1 MNALGVCLTLA
12 VGLYVLCYDAV
23 LRAIF
28 LCLLGGY
35 YVISYRQRGAATKAQ
50 DSVWRRMRLAWW
62 ADPYS
67 CEVLGEQRVLIEK
80 TLAWCRSQSQATG
93 KKITLTHALLKTMAI
108 VMSGAPD
115 MRGKLAF
122 GAYTP
127 IEENR
132 ISIFL
137 PADNGETMKWVALD
151 GLASKPLA
159 AIADDVNAEAR
170 VSTCPLPSSLLLLP
184 SAVLSLALE
193 LISLVTIQLGLRLPF
208 LQAHSF
214 GTSMLTNLVD
224 IEADMLWTPLLPF
237 SRLSIVITCS
247 KVRREAVVV
256 DGKVTVQ
263 DTLHLC
269 AQLDHRFLDGMRA
282 AALANQVKDIL
293 ESPEE
298 HFT

>member
-12 VGLYVLCYDAV
+12 VGLYVLCYDPV

-50 DSVWRRMRLAWW
+50 DSVWRRMRLAMWS
-62 ADPYS
+62 DPYS
-67 CEVLGEQRVLIEK
+67 CEVPGEERVLIEK
-80 TLAWCRSQSQATG
+80 TLAFCRRQSQATG
-93 KKITLTHALLKTMAI
+93 KKITLTHALLKAMGI
-108 VMSGAPD
+108 VMSKAPD
-115 MRGKLAF
+115 MCGKLAF

-127 IEENR
+127 FEEAR
-132 ISIFL
+132 ISLFL
-137 PADNGETMKWVALD
+137 PADNGETLKWVALE
-151 GLASKPLA
+151 GLASKSLA
-159 AIADDVNAEAR
+159 AIAEDVSAAGQI
-170 VSTCPLPSSLLLLP
+170 STCPLPSGLLRLP

-193 LISLVTIQLGLRLPF
+193 LLSLVSIQLGLRLPF
-208 LQAHSF
+208 LQPHSF
-214 GTSMLTNLVD
+214 GCAMVTNLTE

-237 SRLSIVITCS
+237 PRLSIVITSS

-269 AQLDHRFLDGMRA
+269 AQLDHRFIDGMRA
-282 AALANQVKDIL
+282 SVLANQVRDVL

-298 HFT
+298 YFT